1 MHRGN
6 GVLRIIVV
14 SLFIFVCGQ
23 ILLKYGIPYVAWL
36 SSPPVPV
43 VVNEKSE
50 PQTVAGIDDKEK
62 VGKNKQLISKMQEQ
76 GKAVGVVSKLAPTYD
91 IQSIAK
97 LYETFA
103 GFITTLLTI
112 ISALGVLFAYIIRKN
127 IRELETEIKTKGET
141 QISEMKKAMS
151 EWEGTFSG
159 KLTQIDKLKIETEI
173 NLKRLE
179 DFLAD
184 SVPEKRV
191 ESPQEKAQELELD
204 EELKD
209 MDSDMGT
216 ENGK

>member
-6 GVLRIIVV
+6 GVLKIIAV

-23 ILLKYGIPYVAWL
+23 LLIKYGIPYVAWL
-36 SSPPVPV
+36 SSPSLPV
-43 VVNEKSE
+43 VISE
-50 PQTVAGIDDKEK
+50 NGKQPNIAGTDDQEK
-62 VGKNKQLISKMQEQ
+62 VSKNTKPIPKMQEQ
-76 GKAVGVVSKLAPTYD
+76 EKSLGVVSKLPTTYD

-141 QISEMKKAMS
+141 QISEMKKAMT

-159 KLTQIDKLKIETEI
+159 KLTEIDNLKEETES

-184 SVPEKRV
+184 SVPEKKV
-191 ESPQEKAQELELD
+191 ESPQEKAQELDRD
-204 EELKD
+204 EDLKD
-209 MDSDMGT
+209 MGSDMRT